1 MLLEDT
7 AADVVLI
14 ASIDED
20 IPAVRLLMAG
30 EEEDSAPEKTSEDAA
45 VNTLVTEED
54 EAPLLA
60 TRVEE
65 LAASITDEDRAAGPL
80 VIVGEPAGLL
90 VTDEYCWEILDTAG
104 EDSSM
109 ELANGLE
116 EVPKL
121 EAWVEL
127 EAPYTVI
134 DPAE

>member
-1 MLLEDT
+1 MLLEDA

-65 LAASITDEDRAAGPL
+65 LAASMTDEDRAAGPL
-80 VIVGEPAGLL
+80 VIVEEPAGLL

-127 EAPYTVI
+127 EAP
-134 DPAE
+134 

>member
-45 VNTLVTEED
+45 VDTLVTEED

-65 LAASITDEDRAAGPL
+65 LAASMTDEDRAAGPL
-80 VIVGEPAGLL
+80 VIVEEPAGLL
-90 VTDEYCWEILDTAG
+90 VTDEYC
-104 EDSSM
+104 
-109 ELANGLE
+109 
-116 EVPKL
+116 
-121 EAWVEL
+121 
-127 EAPYTVI
+127 
-134 DPAE
+134 